1 MKIKLVTPYPI
12 EYGGQRRVTHFCH
25 SAWLRFLPDIYH
37 IVYSCLN
44 ANLERLII
52 SKKPNIFLKKLKT
65 VKIGYRKA
73 FNSIMRNVDVFVVPT
88 RYEPFSP
95 VILVAKENCNG
106 VYMEGN
112 CKEI

>member
-1 MKIKLVTPYPI
+1 M
-12 EYGGQRRVTHFCH
+12 
-25 SAWLRFLPDIYH
+25 
-37 IVYSCLN
+37 
-44 ANLERLII
+44 
-52 SKKPNIFLKKLKT
+52 
-65 VKIGYRKA
+65 KIGYRKA

-88 RYEPFSP
+88 RYEPFTP

>member
-1 MKIKLVTPYPI
+1 
-12 EYGGQRRVTHFCH
+12 
-25 SAWLRFLPDIYH
+25 
-37 IVYSCLN
+37 
-44 ANLERLII
+44 
-52 SKKPNIFLKKLKT
+52 

-73 FNSIMRNVDVFVVPT
+73 FNSIMRNFDVFVVPT
-88 RYEPFSP
+88 RYEPFIP